1 MVESVV
7 IITDQSPTGKNSAAE
22 AIRIGSGFVALGE
35 IINCQIVLTG
45 DAVYLL
51 NKSAKPTVVGMDPVD
66 EAIEMADLSDLEL
79 YVLDKSLKDAGLT
92 VEDLIEYEN
101 LKVINIDELIDLI
114 EQADT
119 CFRF

>member
-51 NKSAKPTVVGMDPVD
+51 NKNATPTVVGMDPLD

-92 VEDLIEYEN
+92 AEDLIEYEN
-101 LKVINIDELIDLI
+101 LKVISIDELIDLI

>member
-35 IINCQIVLTG
+35 FINCQIVLTG

-51 NKSAKPTVVGMDPVD
+51 NKNAKPTIVGMDPVD
-66 EAIEMADLSDLEL
+66 ETIEMADLSDLEL
-79 YVLDKSLKDAGLT
+79 YVLDKSLKDAGLN

-101 LKVINIDELIDLI
+101 LKVIDIDELINLI